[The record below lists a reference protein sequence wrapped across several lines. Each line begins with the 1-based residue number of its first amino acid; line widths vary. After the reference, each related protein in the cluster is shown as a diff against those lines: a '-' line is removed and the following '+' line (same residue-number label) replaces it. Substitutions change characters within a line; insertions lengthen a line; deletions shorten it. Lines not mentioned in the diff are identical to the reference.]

1 VKEKILEVEAQV
13 KALPVGHAERR
24 LHLECL
30 AALQSQLASL
40 RQQGTRLPLMHGL
53 CMAPPV
59 SPLHGFSVRAPL
71 RQGPTMGQIGL
82 GVSSF

>member
-1 VKEKILEVEAQV
+1 MDADLAEEIRDVKEKILEVEAQV

-59 SPLHGFSVRAPL
+59 SPLHGVFSFIWHL
-71 RQGPTMGQIGL
+71 
-82 GVSSF
+82 